1 MVVFF
6 TAQIDKF
13 AVGDMIGGF
22 RGCLCKAD
30 RNKKQEDEIA
40 YEKDVNNIPG
50 VARGVDG

>member
-6 TAQIDKF
+6 TVQVDKF
-13 AVGDMIGGF
+13 AVGDMAGGF
-22 RGCLCKAD
+22 GGCLCKAG

-40 YEKDVNNIPG
+40 YEKDVKNISG